1 MSLSISS
8 EDSRKVFNDFLI
20 FLKFRKSEF
29 LEPFKGHRII
39 QKFMK
44 EGAAKEIYLPCSMKK
59 NFHFD
64 GSIFCFDRVSKI
76 AEENL
81 R

>member
-1 MSLSISS
+1 
-8 EDSRKVFNDFLI
+8 
-20 FLKFRKSEF
+20 
-29 LEPFKGHRII
+29 
-39 QKFMK
+39 MK